1 MRLYAWQ
8 FPLWTPM
15 GEHPWHNHKLLVSM
29 KFSFWLGRQGHWPRE
44 QGLLRATH
52 KDWKTLALSHET
64 AARAVWPPLGRSGRG
79 PDKGREQGGA
89 EG

>member
-1 MRLYAWQ
+1 MPGS
-8 FPLWTPM
+8 FPS
-15 GEHPWHNHKLLVSM
+15 GHPRVSIPGHNHKLLVSM

-52 KDWKTLALSHET
+52 KDWKTLALSRET

>member
-8 FPLWTPM
+8 FPLWTPT

-29 KFSFWLGRQGHWPRE
+29 KFGFWLGRQGHWPRE

-52 KDWKTLALSHET
+52 KD
-64 AARAVWPPLGRSGRG
+64 
-79 PDKGREQGGA
+79 
-89 EG
+89 